1 MYGLDNV
8 VVAEKVW
15 SNCEM
20 KKGLSSGSWWYFD
33 EMVRAETLFV
43 AAPRLSRPGNESA
56 RLQWSVHTST
66 AVFPRSPDETVSVSF
81 TSRTIPDGLLYS
93 AVKRDVL
100 AY

>member
-1 MYGLDNV
+1 MYGLDKV

-20 KKGLSSGSWWYFD
+20 KKDLSSGSWWYFD

-43 AAPRLSRPGNESA
+43 AAPRLSRPGNES
-56 RLQWSVHTST
+56 
-66 AVFPRSPDETVSVSF
+66 DETVSVSF

>member
-1 MYGLDNV
+1 MMYGLDNV

-43 AAPRLSRPGNESA
+43 AAPRLSRPGNES
-56 RLQWSVHTST
+56 
-66 AVFPRSPDETVSVSF
+66 DETVSVSF
-81 TSRTIPDGLLYS
+81 TSRTVPDGLLP
-93 AVKRDVL
+93 
-100 AY
+100 